1 MNLQKLNDWLQ
12 LGAALG
18 VIAGL
23 GLVAYELRQQHQ
35 LVRAELASDT
45 FSAFQDVGRSLQ
57 SEPVAAAYAKS
68 IMAPDTLTPE
78 EQVIVEGLYLEMMNV
93 FLIRQEYFVSRGFF
107 EIDRDQIGIQGAGF
121 IFAGDHGRNWWS
133 ENRRKFP
140 PFVGEIMDGHAERG
154 DGLPTTSTLI
164 KLREGMPR

>member
-1 MNLQKLNDWLQ
+1 MNTQKLNDWLQ

-45 FSAFQDVGRSLQ
+45 FSAFEDVGRSLQ

-68 IMAPDTLTPE
+68 IMAPETLTPE
-78 EQVIVEGLYLEMMNV
+78 EQVIVEGLYLETMNV

-107 EIDRDQIGIQGAGF
+107 EIDRDQIGIQGAGLML
-121 IFAGDHGRNWWS
+121 AGKYGRTWWE
-133 ENRRKFP
+133 ENRMNYP
-140 PFVGEIMDGHAERG
+140 LFVREVMDGHAASI
-154 DGLPTTSTLI
+154 DALPIPGSV
-164 KLREGMPR
+164 RRMGEGG